1 MHRPWGKVQISLT
14 EFLSGKECNDSRKS
28 LLFLVFTP
36 VYRMFAEFGC
46 VVASGFG
53 MPFNRGT
60 DIPISSR
67 LVLSPPRLP
76 TSFSLSNICKGVS
89 STTHFVYNS
98 RFRLFFCRSV
108 ISFLTTCPCVFSG
121 LKAVLMFSRFK
132 SV

>member
-76 TSFSLSNICKGVS
+76 TSLTLSNICKRARS
-89 STTHFVYNS
+89 ATHFVYS
-98 RFRLFFCRSV
+98 PFQLLFCRP
-108 ISFLTTCPCVFSG
+108 L
-121 LKAVLMFSRFK
+121 LRFFENMT
-132 SV
+132 